1 VRIAS
6 TILLVSCALLL
17 SGCSGAPGTA
27 SIPAASGSIPGTAL
41 QGRVHGGQNPI
52 VGARVYLYAA
62 NTNGYGSA
70 SSSLLGAHAG
80 TAYDG
85 TNYYVTT
92 QSGGTFTI
100 TGDYSCPTATS
111 QVYLYS
117 IGGNPGVGGGANSG
131 AGLMASLGT
140 CNSLSSST
148 FAVINEVST
157 VAAAYAFAGFA
168 TDATHVSSPSNLG
181 SDTTNQQAGQ
191 GIQNAFS
198 TAASLESLRYG
209 WALATTPA
217 GDGTAPLQEINTLAN
232 ILAACVNSTGPTS
245 GPCSTL
251 FSNAKNGTT
260 TPTETTTAAINIAHN
275 PGANLNNLY
284 GLQVP
289 SAPFQPA
296 LTAEPSDFTVSITY
310 TGGGLD
316 GTGFAPNGVAV
327 DGAGNVWVTN
337 YTNSTITEFSSVGA
351 ILSGANG
358 YTEAGLSEPTSL
370 AIDIYGNAWAANYDP
385 NSDSVSGFKPNGGSF
400 ILPGLTG
407 SGLNQPYGVAF
418 DNLGHIWVANLGGN
432 ELSEFNTT
440 SIAGNPLSPTGG
452 YPVGSLVG
460 PAGIASDTSGNIWA
474 ANFLASTSS
483 ITETDP
489 SGGQSADPS
498 GFTGGGLNSPYGI
511 AIDAVGN
518 VWITN
523 QGGNGSLS
531 EFDSSGN
538 AISGIDGYT
547 AGGLSD
553 PKGLAIDGLGHI
565 WVANFTGNSI
575 SEFDS
580 GGNAIT
586 GSNGYF
592 GGGLNEPYG
601 VAIDLSGNVWVATD
615 NGTSSLTEFI
625 GAAAPVVTPLSAGVE
640 YKKLGTMP

>member
-1 VRIAS
+1 MRITS
-6 TILLVSCALLL
+6 TILMVSCALLL
-17 SGCSGAPGTA
+17 SGCSSVPGTTSVPVESSSAPG
-27 SIPAASGSIPGTAL
+27 SAL

-70 SSSLLGAHAG
+70 SVSLLGNTGG
-80 TAYDG
+80 TSYDG
-85 TNYYVTT
+85 TNFYVTT
-92 QSGGTFTI
+92 QSGGTFAI

-131 AGLMASLGT
+131 AGLIAPLGT

-148 FAVINEVST
+148 YAVINEVST

-168 TDATHVSSPSNLG
+168 TDALHVSSPSNVSG
-181 SDTTNQQAGQ
+181 DTTNQQAGQ

-198 TAASLESLRYG
+198 SATSLESLMYG
-209 WALATTPA
+209 TALAKTPA
-217 GDGTAPLQEINTLAN
+217 GDGTAPQLEINTLAN

-245 GPCSTL
+245 TPCSTL
-251 FSNAKNGTT
+251 FSNAKSGSSV
-260 TPTETTTAAINIAHN
+260 PGETATAAINIAHN
-275 PGANLNNLY
+275 PGANLDNLW
-284 GLQVP
+284 GLRTA
-289 SAPFQPA
+289 SAPFQPP

-327 DGAGNVWVTN
+327 DGSGNVWVAN
-337 YTNSTITEFSSVGA
+337 YTSSTISEFNPVGA
-351 ILSGANG
+351 LLSGASG
-358 YTEAGLSEPTSL
+358 FTETGLSEPTSV
-370 AIDIYGNAWAANYDP
+370 AIDIYGNAWAANY
-385 NSDSVSGFKPNGGSF
+385 NGDSVSGFKPNGGPF

-407 SGLNQPYGVAF
+407 SGLNQPYGLAF
-418 DNLGHIWVANLGGN
+418 DNLGHAWISNLGGN

-440 SIAGNPLSPTGG
+440 SIAGNALSPSGG

-489 SGGQSADPS
+489 TGGQTADPS
-498 GFTGGGLNSPYGI
+498 GYTGGGLNSPYGI
-511 AIDAVGN
+511 AIDSTGH
-518 VWITN
+518 VWVSN

-538 AISGIDGYT
+538 AVSGGSGYIN
-547 AGGLSD
+547 GGLSD
-553 PKGLAIDGLGHI
+553 PKGIAIDGAGNV
-565 WVANFTGNSI
+565 WAANFDGNSI
-575 SEFDS
+575 SEFSS
-580 GGNAIT
+580 GGIPISGA
-586 GSNGYF
+586 NGYV
-592 GGGLNEPYG
+592 GNGINEPYG
-601 VAIDLSGNVWVATD
+601 IAIDLSGNVWVATD
-615 NGTSSLTEFI
+615 NGNSSLTEFV
-625 GAAAPVVTPLSAGVE
+625 GAAAPVVTPLAAGVE
-640 YKKLGTMP
+640 YQKLGTMP

>member
-1 VRIAS
+1 M
-6 TILLVSCALLL
+6 
-17 SGCSGAPGTA
+17 
-27 SIPAASGSIPGTAL
+27 AL

-62 NTNGYGSA
+62 NTIGYGSA
-70 SSSLLGAHAG
+70 SSSLLSAHAG
-80 TAYDG
+80 TSYDG
-85 TNYYVTT
+85 ANYYVTT
-92 QSGGTFTI
+92 QSDGSFAI

-148 FAVINEVST
+148 YAVINEVST
-157 VAAAYAFAGFA
+157 IAAAYALAGFA
-168 TDATHVSSPSNLG
+168 TDALHVSSPSNVSG
-181 SDTTNQQAGQ
+181 DTTNQQAGQ

-198 TAASLESLRYG
+198 TAASLESLKYG
-209 WALATTPA
+209 GALATTPA

-232 ILAACVNSTGPTS
+232 ILAACVNSTGPAS

-251 FSNAKNGTT
+251 FSNAKNGTA
-260 TPTETTTAAINIAHN
+260 TPTDTATAAINIAHN
-275 PGANLNNLY
+275 PSANLDNLY

-296 LTAEPSDFTVSITY
+296 LTAEPSDFIVSITY
-310 TGGGLD
+310 NGGGLD
-316 GTGFAPNGVAV
+316 GTGFAPNGIAV
-327 DGAGNVWVTN
+327 DGAGNIWVANFTS
-337 YTNSTITEFSSVGA
+337 STISEFSPVGA
-351 ILSGANG
+351 ILSGVSG
-358 YTEAGLSEPTSL
+358 YSESGLSEPTSL
-370 AIDIYGNAWAANYDP
+370 AIDIYGNAWAANY
-385 NSDSVSGFKPNGGSF
+385 NSDSVSGFKSNGGPF

-407 SGLNQPYGVAF
+407 SGLNKPYGLAF
-418 DNLGHIWVANLGGN
+418 DNLGHAWISNLGGN

-511 AIDAVGN
+511 AIDSTGHIWVS
-518 VWITN
+518 N

-538 AISGIDGYT
+538 AVSGGSGFT
-547 AGGLSD
+547 NGGLSD
-553 PKGLAIDGLGHI
+553 PKGISVDGAGNI
-565 WVANFTGNSI
+565 WAANFDGNSI
-575 SEFDS
+575 SVFNS
-580 GGNAIT
+580 GGTPIT
-586 GSNGYF
+586 GANGYV
-592 GGGLNEPYG
+592 GNGINEPY
-601 VAIDLSGNVWVATD
+601 AIAVDLSGNVWVATD
-615 NGTSSLTEFI
+615 NGTSSLTELV
-625 GAAAPVVTPLSAGVE
+625 GAAVPVVTPLAAGVE
-640 YKKLGTMP
+640 YQKLGTMP